1 MRLLMWWSGRALSS
15 AATLLGVSVLIF
27 AAVRLMPGGFAETV
41 LGPFAT
47 AEQKAE
53 LAARYG
59 LDQPVLLQYGH
70 WLAAVTGGDFG
81 TSMISRQPVGTE
93 LLARLPVTAELTVLA
108 VAASVLAG
116 VPLGVLTA
124 VRIRPAGTKGAG
136 GSAGGSGGGSGV
148 AGRLLSGLGVSVP
161 EFVLG
166 SLVVFV
172 FSRYAL
178 GLEVGA
184 WVPFGQDPAAN
195 LATMILPAAVL
206 AVFSISVTAR
216 TTRDAVMGVLVEP
229 YVTAAVGR
237 GESPWSIVRHH
248 ILRNAATPVVTLLG
262 TIIAYLLGGALIV
275 EHVFNLP
282 GVGSYVVQAVGRRD
296 YAVVQAGVLLAAG
309 VFIVMNVLIDLLVGV
324 LDPRLGVLA
333 GRRS

>member
-53 LAARYG
+53 LATRYG
-59 LDQPVLLQYGH
+59 LDQPVFMQYGH
-70 WLAAVTGGDFG
+70 WLAAVSGGDFG
-81 TSMISRQPVGTE
+81 ISMISRQPVGAE

-108 VAASVLAG
+108 VAASVLLG

-124 VRIRPAGTKGAG
+124 VRARP
-136 GSAGGSGGGSGV
+136 GGGGA

-178 GLEVGA
+178 GLKVGS
-184 WVPFGQDPAAN
+184 WVPLTQDPAAN

-206 AVFSISVTAR
+206 SVFAISVTAR

-248 ILRNAATPVVTLLG
+248 ILRNAATPVVTLIG
-262 TIIAYLLGGALIV
+262 TTVAYLLGGALIV

-282 GVGSYVVQAVGRRD
+282 GVGSYIVQAVGRRD

-309 VFIVMNVLIDLLVGV
+309 VFIVMNVLIDLLVGAI
-324 LDPRLGVLA
+324 DPRLGVLA

>member
-27 AAVRLMPGGFAETV
+27 TAVRLMPGGFAETV

-59 LDQPVLLQYGH
+59 LDQPVFMQYGH
-70 WLAAVTGGDFG
+70 WLAAVAGGDFG
-81 TSMISRQPVGTE
+81 VSMISRQPVGTE
-93 LLARLPVTAELTVLA
+93 LLARLPVTGELTVLA
-108 VAASVLAG
+108 VVAGALAG

-124 VRIRPAGTKGAG
+124 VRARP
-136 GSAGGSGGGSGV
+136 GGGGA

-178 GLEVGA
+178 GLEVGT
-184 WVPFGQDPAAN
+184 WVPFTQDPAAN
-195 LATMILPAAVL
+195 LATMVLPAAVL
-206 AVFSISVTAR
+206 SVFAISVTAR
-216 TTRDAVMGVLVEP
+216 TTRDAVLGVLVEP

-237 GESPWSIVRHH
+237 GESPWFIVRHH

-262 TIIAYLLGGALIV
+262 TITAYLLGGALIV

-282 GVGSYVVQAVGRRD
+282 GVGSYIVQAVGRRD
-296 YAVVQAGVLLAAG
+296 YAVVQAGVLLAAA

>member
-53 LAARYG
+53 LADRYG
-59 LDQPVLLQYGH
+59 LDQPVFMQYGH
-70 WLAAVTGGDFG
+70 WLAAVAGGDFG
-81 TSMISRQPVGTE
+81 ISMISRQPVGTE

-108 VAASVLAG
+108 VIASVLAG

-124 VRIRPAGTKGAG
+124 VRARP
-136 GSAGGSGGGSGV
+136 GGGGA

-178 GLEVGA
+178 GLQVGT
-184 WVPFGQDPAAN
+184 WVPLTGDPAAN
-195 LATMILPAAVL
+195 LATMVLPAAVL
-206 AVFSISVTAR
+206 SVFAISVTAR

-237 GESPWSIVRHH
+237 GESPWFIVRHH

-262 TIIAYLLGGALIV
+262 TITAYLLGGALIV

-282 GVGSYVVQAVGRRD
+282 GVGSYIVQAVGRRD
-296 YAVVQAGVLLAAG
+296 YAVVQAGVLLAAL
-309 VFIVMNVLIDLLVGV
+309 VFILMNVLIDLLVGV

>member
-1 MRLLMWWSGRALSS
+1 MRLVMWWSGRALSS

-27 AAVRLMPGGFAETV
+27 AAVRMMPGGFAETV

-47 AEQKAE
+47 AEQKSE

-59 LDQPVLLQYGH
+59 LDQPVFMQYGH
-70 WLAAVTGGDFG
+70 WLAAVAGGDLG
-81 TSMISRQPVGTE
+81 VSMISREPVAGE

-108 VAASVLAG
+108 VVASALLG

-124 VRIRPAGTKGAG
+124 VRARP
-136 GSAGGSGGGSGV
+136 GGGGA

-178 GLEVGA
+178 GLQVGA
-184 WVPFGQDPAAN
+184 WVPFTRDPAGN

-206 AVFSISVTAR
+206 SVFAISVTAR

-237 GESPWSIVRHH
+237 GESPWFIVRHH

-262 TIIAYLLGGALIV
+262 TITAYLLGGALIV

-282 GVGSYVVQAVGRRD
+282 GVGSYIVQAVGRRD
-296 YAVVQAGVLLAAG
+296 YAVVQAGVLLAAA

>member
-1 MRLLMWWSGRALSS
+1 MRLLMWWAGRALSS

-27 AAVRLMPGGFAETV
+27 TAVRLMPGGFAETV

-53 LAARYG
+53 LATRYG
-59 LDQPVLLQYGH
+59 LDQPVFMQYGH
-70 WLAAVTGGDFG
+70 WLAAVAGGDFG
-81 TSMISRQPVGTE
+81 ISMISRQPVGAE
-93 LLARLPVTAELTVLA
+93 LLARLPVTGELTVLA
-108 VAASVLAG
+108 VAASALAG

-124 VRIRPAGTKGAG
+124 VRSRP
-136 GSAGGSGGGSGV
+136 GGGGA

-184 WVPFGQDPAAN
+184 WVPFTQDPAAN
-195 LATMILPAAVL
+195 LATMVLPAAVL
-206 AVFSISVTAR
+206 SVFAISVTAR
-216 TTRDAVMGVLVEP
+216 TTRDAVLGVLVEP

-237 GESPWSIVRHH
+237 GESPWFIVRHH

-262 TIIAYLLGGALIV
+262 TITAYLLGGALIV

-282 GVGSYVVQAVGRRD
+282 GVGSYIVQAVGRRD
-296 YAVVQAGVLLAAG
+296 YAVVQAGVLLAAA
-309 VFIVMNVLIDLLVGV
+309 VFIVMNVLIDLLVGA

>member
-27 AAVRLMPGGFAETV
+27 AAVRMMPGGFAETV

-59 LDQPVLLQYGH
+59 LDQPLFLQYGH
-70 WLAAVTGGDFG
+70 WLAAVAGGDFG
-81 TSMISRQPVGTE
+81 ISMISRQPVGGE

-108 VAASVLAG
+108 VAASALLG

-124 VRIRPAGTKGAG
+124 VRARP
-136 GSAGGSGGGSGV
+136 GGGGA

-184 WVPFGQDPAAN
+184 WVPLTRDPAAN

-206 AVFSISVTAR
+206 SVFAISVTAR

-262 TIIAYLLGGALIV
+262 TITAYLLGGALIV

-282 GVGSYVVQAVGRRD
+282 GIGSYLVQAVGRRD
-296 YAVVQAGVLLAAG
+296 YAVVQAGVLLAAL

>member
-1 MRLLMWWSGRALSS
+1 MRLMMWWSGRALSS

-59 LDQPVLLQYGH
+59 LDQPVFMQYGH
-70 WLAAVTGGDFG
+70 WLGAVAGGDFG
-81 TSMISRQPVGTE
+81 ISMISRQPVGAE

-108 VAASVLAG
+108 VAASVL
-116 VPLGVLTA
+116 
-124 VRIRPAGTKGAG
+124 
-136 GSAGGSGGGSGV
+136 
-148 AGRLLSGLGVSVP
+148 LGVSVP

-178 GLEVGA
+178 GLEVGS
-184 WVPFGQDPAAN
+184 WVPLTRDPAAN

-206 AVFSISVTAR
+206 SVFSVSVTAR
-216 TTRDAVMGVLVEP
+216 TTRDAVMGV
-229 YVTAAVGR
+229 
-237 GESPWSIVRHH
+237 
-248 ILRNAATPVVTLLG
+248 
-262 TIIAYLLGGALIV
+262 
-275 EHVFNLP
+275 
-282 GVGSYVVQAVGRRD
+282 
-296 YAVVQAGVLLAAG
+296 
-309 VFIVMNVLIDLLVGV
+309 
-324 LDPRLGVLA
+324 
-333 GRRS
+333 

>member
-27 AAVRLMPGGFAETV
+27 TAVRLMPGGFAETV

-59 LDQPVLLQYGH
+59 LDQPVFMQYGH
-70 WLAAVTGGDFG
+70 WLAAVAGGDFG
-81 TSMISRQPVGTE
+81 ISMISRQPVGAE
-93 LLARLPVTAELTVLA
+93 LLARLPVTGELTVLA
-108 VAASVLAG
+108 VVASALVG

-124 VRIRPAGTKGAG
+124 VRARP
-136 GSAGGSGGGSGV
+136 GGGGA

-178 GLEVGA
+178 GLQVGT
-184 WVPFGQDPAAN
+184 WVPFTRDPAAN
-195 LATMILPAAVL
+195 LATMVLPAAVL
-206 AVFSISVTAR
+206 SVFAISVTAR
-216 TTRDAVMGVLVEP
+216 TTRDAVLGVLVEP

-237 GESPWSIVRHH
+237 GESPWFIVRHH
-248 ILRNAATPVVTLLG
+248 ILRNAAAPVVTLLG
-262 TIIAYLLGGALIV
+262 TITAYLLGGALIV

-282 GVGSYVVQAVGRRD
+282 GVGSYIVQAVGRRD
-296 YAVVQAGVLLAAG
+296 YAVVQAGVLLAAA

>member
-47 AEQKAE
+47 PEQKAE

-59 LDQPVLLQYGH
+59 LDQPVFMQYGH
-70 WLAAVTGGDFG
+70 WLGAVAGGDFG
-81 TSMISRQPVGTE
+81 VSMISRQPVGAE

-108 VAASVLAG
+108 VAASVLLG

-124 VRIRPAGTKGAG
+124 VRARP
-136 GSAGGSGGGSGV
+136 GGGGA

-166 SLVVFV
+166 SLVVFL

-178 GLEVGA
+178 GLQVGT
-184 WVPFGQDPAAN
+184 WVPIGRDPAAN

-206 AVFSISVTAR
+206 SVFSISVTAR
-216 TTRDAVMGVLVEP
+216 TTRDAVMTVLVEP

-237 GESPWSIVRHH
+237 GESPWFIVRHH
-248 ILRNAATPVVTLLG
+248 ILRNAATPVVTLIG
-262 TIIAYLLGGALIV
+262 TTTAYLLGGALIV

-282 GVGSYVVQAVGRRD
+282 GIGSYIVQAVGRRD

-309 VFIVMNVLIDLLVGV
+309 VFIVMNVLIDLLVGSI
-324 LDPRLGVLA
+324 DPRLGVTA
-333 GRRS
+333 GGRS

>member
-47 AEQKAE
+47 PEQKAE
-53 LAARYG
+53 LATRYG
-59 LDQPVLLQYGH
+59 LDQPVFMQYGH
-70 WLAAVTGGDFG
+70 WLAAVAGGDFG
-81 TSMISRQPVGTE
+81 ISMISRQPVGAE
-93 LLARLPVTAELTVLA
+93 LLARLPVTAELSLLA
-108 VAASVLAG
+108 VAGSVLAG

-124 VRIRPAGTKGAG
+124 VRARP
-136 GSAGGSGGGSGV
+136 GGGGA

-178 GLEVGA
+178 GLEIGA
-184 WVPFGQDPAAN
+184 WVPFTEDPARN
-195 LATMILPAAVL
+195 LATMVLPAAVL
-206 AVFSISVTAR
+206 SVFAISVTAR

-237 GESPWSIVRHH
+237 GESPWFIVRHH
-248 ILRNAATPVVTLLG
+248 ILRNAAAPVVTLLG

-282 GVGSYVVQAVGRRD
+282 GIGSYIVQAVGRRD

-309 VFIVMNVLIDLLVGV
+309 VFIVMNVVIDLLVGV
-324 LDPRLGVLA
+324 LDPRLGVTA